1 MKTTIR
7 SEEQATR
14 SGDQHITAPTL
25 LASVLKH
32 LLYDGSLNK
41 FEAARK
47 LGDWSL
53 HSTISNLAN
62 NYGVSI
68 KRTPEKLPHARQSV
82 VRYSITHSALNH
94 AGHVLAQLGRRKNKA
109 A

>member
-1 MKTTIR
+1 MKTIR

-14 SGDQHITAPTL
+14 SGDQHITAPIL

-53 HSTISNLAN
+53 HRTISNLAN
-62 NYGVSI
+62 DYGVPI
-68 KRTPEKLPHARQSV
+68 KRTPEKRPHVRQPV
-82 VRYSITHSALNH
+82 ARYSITDSARNH
-94 AGHVLAQLGRRKNKA
+94 AGHVLAKLSRRKKTA

>member
-7 SEEQATR
+7 SEEKATL

-25 LASVLKH
+25 LASVLNH
-32 LLYDGSLNK
+32 LLFDGSLNK

-62 NYGVSI
+62 NHGVPI
-68 KRTPEKLPHARQSV
+68 KRTPEKLPHARQSI
-82 VRYSITHSALNH
+82 VRYSITESARNH
-94 AGHVLAQLGRRKNKA
+94 AAHVLAKLGRRKKTA
-109 A
+109 T

>member
-1 MKTTIR
+1 MNTIR

-14 SGDQHITAPTL
+14 SGDKHITTPTL

-41 FEAARK
+41 LEAARK

-53 HSTISNLAN
+53 HCTISNLAN
-62 NYGVSI
+62 NYGVPI
-68 KRTPEKLPHARQSV
+68 KRTPKKRPHARQSV
-82 VRYSITHSALNH
+82 VRYSITESARNH
-94 AGHVLAQLGRRKNKA
+94 AALVLAKLRRRKKTA
-109 A
+109 T

>member
-7 SEEQATR
+7 PEEQATR

-25 LASVLKH
+25 LASVLKY
-32 LLYDGSLNK
+32 LLFDGSLNK

-62 NYGVSI
+62 NYGVPI
-68 KRTPEKLPHARQSV
+68 KRIPEKLPHTRQSV
-82 VRYSITHSALNH
+82 VRYSITESARNH
-94 AGHVLAQLGRRKNKA
+94 AGHVLAKLSRRKKTA